1 MQEIIRAADIIHGFD
16 SWCQPYVFRWM
27 TTVSHDGVFAQQDT
41 QPQNWRTSSGG
52 VKRGWALRRPSGE
65 TGKQKTT
72 NPQVLFSY
80 HTIRH
85 SFVCV
90 LCVRGFVET
99 NQTKTRKKDYN
110 WENGFHFNYF
120 CRTFFFVSFRRRK
133 KKEKRKRSLSYTFSV
148 TRPVIRTQRSVE
160 MVFLGKSYNIFHIPR
175 SNDYGM
181 YFLPVYFFFFFP
193 VSNTILPLP
202 TQANKELDALFFLLC
217 LI

>member
-1 MQEIIRAADIIHGFD
+1 MCKKSSTALTQR
-16 SWCQPYVFRWM
+16 CQPYVFRWM
-27 TTVSHDGVFAQQDT
+27 TTVSHDGFFAQQDTT

-99 NQTKTRKKDYN
+99 NQTKNPKKRITI
-110 WENGFHFNYF
+110 GKMASTSIICVVPFF
-120 CRTFFFVSFRRRK
+120 CFFSK
-133 KKEKRKRSLSYTFSV
+133 KKEKRK
-148 TRPVIRTQRSVE
+148 
-160 MVFLGKSYNIFHIPR
+160 K
-175 SNDYGM
+175 
-181 YFLPVYFFFFFP
+181 
-193 VSNTILPLP
+193 
-202 TQANKELDALFFLLC
+202 KEREA
-217 LI
+217 

>member
-1 MQEIIRAADIIHGFD
+1 MCKKSFAPWILSTALTQG
-16 SWCQPYVFRWM
+16 CQPYVFRWM

-41 QPQNWRTSSGG
+41 QPQNWRRTSSGG
-52 VKRGWALRRPSGE
+52 VKRGWALRRRSGD
-65 TGKQKTT
+65 TGKQKTR

-90 LCVRGFVET
+90 SCVGGFVET
-99 NQTKTRKKDYN
+99 NQTKTRKRITIGKMASTSII
-110 WENGFHFNYF
+110 FVVP
-120 CRTFFFVSFRRRK
+120 FFFFCFFS

-175 SNDYGM
+175 SNDYTVCI
-181 YFLPVYFFFFFP
+181 FSRFTFFFP
-193 VSNTILPLP
+193 CFKYNPSAPHAGK
-202 TQANKELDALFFLLC
+202 QRA
-217 LI
+217 